1 MATSQPDQW
10 RTPAVNMPPRHLLAP
25 KHWLTWAGIGL
36 FGLLAWLPWQARRG
50 LGKWLGNWIYRRN
63 RKRHTVVLSNLRL
76 CFPTLSDT
84 QHEQMAQA
92 HLQEYASALL
102 DYSVLFFRSRRWLYQ
117 RTQIIGRE
125 HIDQAIAAGQNV
137 ILMLGHSVWLE
148 FAPAAIGE
156 HYRAYGSYKPFH
168 NPVADWLIARS
179 RLQDVEFVVAREEGM
194 MKLVRALEP
203 GRLMFF
209 LPDEDHGSKHS
220 VFAPF
225 FGVPKATLT
234 TPARLAK
241 LGKAVALPV
250 MAFFNPQRGGY
261 EIVIGA
267 ALTDYPGKDEEQN
280 ATLLNTGLQILI
292 EQHPEQYMWVLKFFR
307 TRPTNETDVY

>member
-1 MATSQPDQW
+1 M
-10 RTPAVNMPPRHLLAP
+10 NLPPRHLLTP
-25 KHWLTWAGIGL
+25 QHWLTWASIGL
-36 FGLLAWLPWQARRG
+36 FGLLAGLPWQARRG
-50 LGKWLGNWIYRRN
+50 LGKWLGKWIYRRN
-63 RKRHTVVLSNLRL
+63 PKRRTVVLTNLRL
-76 CFPTLSDT
+76 CFPTLSDAE
-84 QHEQMAQA
+84 HVQMAQA

-102 DYSVLFFRSRRWLYQ
+102 DYSVLFFRSRHWLYQ
-117 RTQIIGRE
+117 RTRIIGRE

-234 TPARLAK
+234 TPARLSK

-250 MAFFNPQRGGY
+250 MAFFNQQQGGY
-261 EIVIGA
+261 EIVIGY
-267 ALTDYPGKDEEQN
+267 ALTDYPSKNEEQN
-280 ATLLNTGLQILI
+280 AALLNTGLQTLI
-292 EQHPEQYMWVLKFFR
+292 EQHPAQYMWVLKFFR
-307 TRPTNETDVY
+307 TRPTNETGVY

>member
-1 MATSQPDQW
+1 
-10 RTPAVNMPPRHLLAP
+10 
-25 KHWLTWAGIGL
+25 
-36 FGLLAWLPWQARRG
+36 
-50 LGKWLGNWIYRRN
+50 
-63 RKRHTVVLSNLRL
+63 
-76 CFPTLSDT
+76 
-84 QHEQMAQA
+84 
-92 HLQEYASALL
+92 
-102 DYSVLFFRSRRWLYQ
+102 
-117 RTQIIGRE
+117 
-125 HIDQAIAAGQNV
+125 
-137 ILMLGHSVWLE
+137 
-148 FAPAAIGE
+148 
-156 HYRAYGSYKPFH
+156 
-168 NPVADWLIARS
+168 
-179 RLQDVEFVVAREEGM
+179 M